1 MITNEDRKILGLTGL
16 ALLLSLVAYN
26 SQTSP
31 GENILQD
38 VTPIFT
44 AWTINPGTNEDLVKE
59 SGVSP
64 LSIIGTATGS
74 STILYDTG
82 SAKRRVC
89 SVNSDEDMFGL
100 QVSVDNTTYY
110 YVTDVQHYEQTFTN
124 FFRYLK
130 YVSQGAHAVTVLN
143 FVCYDLQAS
152 GGDAYTNITYNNSY
166 VNITGS
172 NITADTCHTE
182 LGEMSSYNGTG
193 FECVYPIDDDSGYAT
208 IAQNDL
214 KVNKSGDIWTGVMS
228 SEELD
233 SDGRLNTL
241 DISINPLSISA
252 QNNTEAGKIEIY
264 VNEIAFLI
272 EDGIIN
278 SVRILPDRTVFEK
291 PIEVSNI
298 NIDSINTVTSPV
310 YQRFDPEFYSIVTDP
325 FGTDYSQIYQSP
337 WEYYFSMNG
346 EARIS
351 IDGGIHMYDDVSFS
365 EHNISDINNITSGN
379 ISTNYISTKGITLTS
394 NETIAASGGT
404 ISTVGNYI
412 VHTFTANGT
421 FTPVLS
427 ISNVEVLIVA
437 GGGGSSIDGGSGY
450 PGGGAGGV
458 LSLSSGTLSSQ
469 NYAVVVGAGGAIG
482 TNGSNSSFNAS
493 MVIGGGYGGT
503 IAASGGNGGS
513 GGGGYPAGTG
523 TSGQGNNGGLT
534 NANGWGGSGGG
545 GKNAVGAPGCQG
557 NGCAGGAG
565 GIGISSNITGTPTYY
580 GGGGGGSSYNGA
592 QGTGGLGGGGNGRVK
607 GTNTTGGGAG
617 GGGYTGGSGIIVIK
631 YPVTPAIWCTKVHIN
646 GTLYTEA
653 GGCQ

>member
-1 MITNEDRKILGLTGL
+1 MNRIVLIFFVLILEVSSISGDDSVYIINGNKISQDAIYTVVLNEKINLYGIDNNSLYISTNNYFYGINKTRGEISYKIQISGIKNLTVADNFVYTSTSNVVHKINKITGEVNSEYRK
-16 ALLLSLVAYN
+16 
-26 SQTSP
+26 
-31 GENILQD
+31 ENND
-38 VTPIFT
+38 IFT
-44 AWTINPGTNEDLVKE
+44 LLMGGNVGTTGTNGID
-59 SGVSP
+59 
-64 LSIIGTATGS
+64 GT
-74 STILYDTG
+74 
-82 SAKRRVC
+82 
-89 SVNSDEDMFGL
+89 
-100 QVSVDNTTYY
+100 
-110 YVTDVQHYEQTFTN
+110 
-124 FFRYLK
+124 
-130 YVSQGAHAVTVLN
+130 
-143 FVCYDLQAS
+143 
-152 GGDAYTNITYNNSY
+152 
-166 VNITGS
+166 
-172 NITADTCHTE
+172 
-182 LGEMSSYNGTG
+182 NGTNG
-193 FECVYPIDDDSGYAT
+193 IDGTNGTNGIDGTNGTNGIDGTNGTNGINQSDDT
-208 IAQNDL
+208 

-241 DISINPLSISA
+241 DISINPLLISA
-252 QNNTEAGKIEIY
+252 QNNSNAGRIKLY
-264 VNEIAFLI
+264 TNEIAFLI

-291 PIEVSNI
+291 PIDVSNI
-298 NIDSINTVTSPV
+298 NIDSINTLTSPV
-310 YQRFDPEFYSIVTDP
+310 YQRFGPEFYSTVTDP
-325 FGTDYSQIYQSP
+325 WGTDYSQIYQSP
-337 WEYYFSMNG
+337 WEYYFSVNG

-351 IDGGIHMYDDVSFS
+351 IDEGIHMYDDVSFS

-394 NETIAASGGT
+394 NETILASGGT

-412 VHTFTANGT
+412 VHTFTSNGT
-421 FTPVLS
+421 FTPALS
-427 ISNVEVLIVA
+427 LSNVEVLIVA
-437 GGGGSSIDGGSGY
+437 GGGGSNIDGGAGY

-503 IAASGGNGGS
+503 ILASGGNGGS

-545 GKNAVGAPGCQG
+545 GKGAVGAPGCQG
-557 NGCAGGAG
+557 GGCAGGAG
-565 GIGISSNITGTPTYY
+565 GIGILSNITGTPTYY
-580 GGGGGGSSYNGA
+580 AGGGGGSSYNGA
-592 QGTGGLGGGGNGRVK
+592 QGIGGLGGGGNGRIK

-617 GGGYTGGSGIIVIK
+617 GGGYTGGSGIIVIR